1 MISSAANTS
10 CKWLRSGDEIFP
22 AILRAIDEAKSSVCL
37 EVYTFSGG
45 ALGQR
50 YREALIRAQRRGA
63 RVRVLV
69 DAVGSIGLTH
79 HFWEDLRKEGGEI
92 RVFNPL
98 TLKRFWFRNHRKLVV
113 CDEHVAF
120 IGGFNIAEAYEGDGV
135 ASGWCDLGLRIEG
148 PLAVQL
154 ASSFDE
160 MFRRA
165 DFQHKVFMRLRR
177 SDANRAVMWPT
188 EQILLS
194 GPGRGR
200 SPIKRALRGDLAQA
214 RDVRIMVAYFLPTWR
229 LRRDLVRVV
238 EGGGLVHLILAGK
251 SDVALSQLAARS
263 LYRRFLKSGVEIYEY
278 QPQVLHAKL
287 IIIDDIVYVG
297 SSNLDQRSLQINYE
311 LMVRFQSREIAEQ
324 ARTLFGAKLSHCRMI
339 DREAWRRSRT
349 FWRRL
354 KQRLAYFVLVR
365 IDPYMARVQWRAV
378 PD

>member
-1 MISSAANTS
+1 MLSAAANTS
-10 CKWLRSGDEIFP
+10 SRWLRSGEEIFP
-22 AILRAIDEAKSSVCL
+22 AMLEALEEAKQSVCL

-45 ALGQR
+45 TLGQR
-50 YREALIRAQRRGA
+50 FRAALIRARRRGA
-63 RVRVLV
+63 QVHVLI
-69 DAVGSIGLTH
+69 DAVGSIGLSS
-79 HFWEDLRKEGGEI
+79 HFWDDLRREGGEVH
-92 RVFNPL
+92 VFNPL
-98 TLKRFWFRNHRKLVV
+98 TLKRFWFRNHRKLLV
-113 CDEHVAF
+113 CDERVAF
-120 IGGFNIAEAYEGDGV
+120 IGGFNIAETYEGDGL

-154 ASSFDE
+154 ASSFHE
-160 MFRRA
+160 MFIRA

-177 SDANRAVMWPT
+177 SEANRAVMWPT

-238 EGGGLVHLILAGK
+238 KAGGMVRLILAGK
-251 SDVALSQLAARS
+251 SDVVLSQLAARS

-287 IIIDDIVYVG
+287 IIVDDVVYVG

-311 LMVRFQSREIAEQ
+311 VMVRFQSREMAEQ
-324 ARTLFGAKLSHCRMI
+324 ARALFGANLDHCHMI
-339 DREAWRRSRT
+339 DRETWRRSRT
-349 FWRRL
+349 FSRRV

-365 IDPYMARVQWRAV
+365 VDPYMARVQWRAV

>member
-1 MISSAANTS
+1 MLSAAANTS

-22 AILRAIDEAKSSVCL
+22 AMLSAIEEAKTAVCL
-37 EVYTFSGG
+37 EVYTYSGG

-50 YREALIRAQRRGA
+50 FREAMVCARRRGA
-63 RVRVLV
+63 QVRVLI
-69 DAVGSIGLTH
+69 DAVGSIGLSH
-79 HFWEDLRKEGGEI
+79 HFWDDLRKAGGEI
-92 RVFNPL
+92 RVFNPV
-98 TLKRFWFRNHRKLVV
+98 TLKRFWFRNHRKLLV

-135 ASGWCDLGLRIEG
+135 ASGWRDLGLRIEG

-154 ASSFDE
+154 ASSFSE
-160 MFRRA
+160 MFARA
-165 DFQHKVFMRLRR
+165 DLQHKLFMRLRR
-177 SDANRAVMWPT
+177 SETNKAVMWPT

-200 SPIKRALRGDLAQA
+200 SPIKRALRSDLAQA

-229 LRRDLVRVV
+229 LRRDLTRVV
-238 EGGGLVHLILAGK
+238 EGGGLVRLILAGK
-251 SDVALSQLAARS
+251 TDVALSQLAARS

-287 IIIDDIVYVG
+287 IIADDAVYIG

-311 LMVRFQSREIAEQ
+311 LMVRFQNREIAEQ
-324 ARTLFGAKLSHCRMI
+324 ARNVFGANLSHCRLI
-339 DREAWRRSRT
+339 EREEWRRSHT

-365 IDPYMARVQWRAV
+365 IDPYMARVQWRTL